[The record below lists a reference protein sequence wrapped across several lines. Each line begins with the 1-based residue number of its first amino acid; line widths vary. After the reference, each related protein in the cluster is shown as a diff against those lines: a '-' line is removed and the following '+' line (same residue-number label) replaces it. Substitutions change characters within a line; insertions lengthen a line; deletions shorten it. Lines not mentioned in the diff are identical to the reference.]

1 MVFGYAGLNIME
13 SDISNLSILLVEP
26 SSTQNRI
33 IVNHLKKEGI
43 QGIEGV
49 NSGGSALDSLNSDP
63 PDLVISA
70 MYLPD
75 MTAIQLISRIRQ
87 MEVFNALP
95 FMLISSESSLDVL
108 DPIRQAGVVAILP
121 KPFDHADLKRAL
133 RATLEF
139 VDPDDIELQF
149 YNAESLRV
157 LVVDDSAMARN
168 YISRVL
174 ENMGIRQIVFA
185 RDGNEN
191 ISQFAQQSFDLVI
204 TDFNMPGMDGKQ
216 MVEIIRKDL
225 DNSYVPIVMV
235 TSEQDLT
242 RLSTVEQAG
251 VSAICDKPFEPQNVK
266 EMLARILNA

>member
-1 MVFGYAGLNIME
+1 ME
-13 SDISNLSILLVEP
+13 FDIPGLSILLVEP
-26 SSTQNRI
+26 SSTQSRV
-33 IVNHLKKEGI
+33 IVNHLRKEGI
-43 QGIEGV
+43 LSIEGV
-49 NSGGSALDSLNSDP
+49 NSGAGALDSLNSYP

-75 MTAIQLISRIRQ
+75 MTATQLITEIRQ
-87 MEVFNALP
+87 MEEFNALP
-95 FMLISSESSLDVL
+95 FMLISSESSLDIL

-121 KPFDHADLKRAL
+121 KPFDHTDLKRAL

-157 LVVDDSAMARN
+157 LVVDDSSMARN

-174 ENMGIRQIVFA
+174 ENMGIRQIVLA
-185 RDGNEN
+185 RDGNEG
-191 ISQFAQQSFDLVI
+191 ITQFAQQIFDLVV
-204 TDFNMPGMDGKQ
+204 TDFNMPGLDGKQ
-216 MVEIIRKDL
+216 MVDIIRKDMG
-225 DNSYVPIVMV
+225 NSYVPILMV

-266 EMLARILNA
+266 QILARILNE